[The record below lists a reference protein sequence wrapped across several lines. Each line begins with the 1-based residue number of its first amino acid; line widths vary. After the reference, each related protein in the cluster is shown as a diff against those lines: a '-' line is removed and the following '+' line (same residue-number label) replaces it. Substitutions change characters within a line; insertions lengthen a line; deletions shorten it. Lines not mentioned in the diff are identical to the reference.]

1 MKITIDDINRRQSM
15 RTDKF
20 KAKGSVIGESRI
32 YTENGVFC
40 ENNAINTIQNLENL
54 SENSNAAFNKALDVF
69 SELFLNSNESVIR
82 TQCYFLLENVDK
94 VRDATQL
101 MNSIKYKNSRLK
113 TKITTKI
120 NNKLGNV
127 NNAITSAIGNITNTI
142 TKAGIASGGGST
154 GVANEQVVD
163 KYFNMLYEAASKAK
177 QCDRVLENYSKIS
190 KNFDIDYIVESNE
203 GDIYQTCYDIAECVD
218 QYNSSFKARYSAA
231 LETSYYSLAKNHIY
245 TEPEKII
252 ESVTD
257 YFIFRKGLSEHD
269 ISDIKSLSTSSVL
282 FEECD
287 FNDSAYMWQ
296 IPVSDEDTSIDFIDP
311 DRFGNDLN
319 MFTESLEK
327 TLNQKKNDIKHAKK
341 QVKKDVKEVNKM
353 LKYNAKHGNPEEKR
367 DEEVKQMVDE
377 FRDNCAKEKDGNKN
391 IISLKGLVNKIFT
404 RTPFQ
409 IINELPSIF
418 SIIRASFIISTVAI
432 NPILGVVTLITDQI
446 IKLTLERKQ
455 MEKII
460 NAYTKELETVKGK
473 IDKAKNDDDKDRYT
487 KYRDELKKDLEKLRE
502 YDRNNFS
509 EEENDERGAYDY
521 DDDFDDS
528 DYNLD
533 DDDWDFDDDDWDT
546 DFDDEKMD
554 EASYTTGASI
564 CVMANLMTTLSET
577 LIDDNLDGMVCDN
590 ILKLS
595 NDDIDVATDFVITVP
610 VLHER
615 KKLCEAL
622 TVERDNLR
630 RLNNRSVEE
639 SKRID
644 CLNENIY
651 KFSNIGS
658 THEPK
663 TMKENMIYIKS
674 LQELANINGEETYVT
689 EMEFTNTLKLAINNL
704 KRTALKLSDK
714 EKKISNE
721 IDVSVN
727 NVSKG
732 MEQAVMNGN
741 REAVIKG
748 RIIPSASK
756 CIKLALATGAAWAIN
771 PAVAVIGALGT
782 FICMKKMQN
791 KERQLVLDDIEIE
804 LKMCERYISQAEN
817 NNDLKKV
824 RDLEKIQ
831 RNLERQHQR
840 IKYKMNVE
848 HDMRVPNSTDKPNGA
863 ND

>member
-1 MKITIDDINRRQSM
+1 
-15 RTDKF
+15 
-20 KAKGSVIGESRI
+20 
-32 YTENGVFC
+32 
-40 ENNAINTIQNLENL
+40 
-54 SENSNAAFNKALDVF
+54 
-69 SELFLNSNESVIR
+69 
-82 TQCYFLLENVDK
+82 
-94 VRDATQL
+94 
-101 MNSIKYKNSRLK
+101 
-113 TKITTKI
+113 
-120 NNKLGNV
+120 
-127 NNAITSAIGNITNTI
+127 
-142 TKAGIASGGGST
+142 
-154 GVANEQVVD
+154 
-163 KYFNMLYEAASKAK
+163 
-177 QCDRVLENYSKIS
+177 
-190 KNFDIDYIVESNE
+190 
-203 GDIYQTCYDIAECVD
+203 
-218 QYNSSFKARYSAA
+218 
-231 LETSYYSLAKNHIY
+231 
-245 TEPEKII
+245 
-252 ESVTD
+252 
-257 YFIFRKGLSEHD
+257 
-269 ISDIKSLSTSSVL
+269 
-282 FEECD
+282 
-287 FNDSAYMWQ
+287 
-296 IPVSDEDTSIDFIDP
+296 
-311 DRFGNDLN
+311 
-319 MFTESLEK
+319 
-327 TLNQKKNDIKHAKK
+327 
-341 QVKKDVKEVNKM
+341 
-353 LKYNAKHGNPEEKR
+353 
-367 DEEVKQMVDE
+367 
-377 FRDNCAKEKDGNKN
+377 
-391 IISLKGLVNKIFT
+391 
-404 RTPFQ
+404 
-409 IINELPSIF
+409 
-418 SIIRASFIISTVAI
+418 
-432 NPILGVVTLITDQI
+432 
-446 IKLTLERKQ
+446 
-455 MEKII
+455 
-460 NAYTKELETVKGK
+460 
-473 IDKAKNDDDKDRYT
+473 
-487 KYRDELKKDLEKLRE
+487 
-502 YDRNNFS
+502 
-509 EEENDERGAYDY
+509 
-521 DDDFDDS
+521 
-528 DYNLD
+528 
-533 DDDWDFDDDDWDT
+533 
-546 DFDDEKMD
+546 
-554 EASYTTGASI
+554 
-564 CVMANLMTTLSET
+564 
-577 LIDDNLDGMVCDN
+577 MVCDN